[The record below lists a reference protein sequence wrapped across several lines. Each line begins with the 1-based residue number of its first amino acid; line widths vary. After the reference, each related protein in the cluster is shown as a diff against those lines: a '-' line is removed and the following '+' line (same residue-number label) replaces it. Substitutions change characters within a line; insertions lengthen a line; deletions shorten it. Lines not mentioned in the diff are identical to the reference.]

1 MSTTADQPQRKLL
14 LADANI
20 FIDLVQAG
28 GLGLI
33 GDIVRF
39 GIASIYVLRTIYD
52 EISSEVS
59 EVDIASLGITILPV
73 TEGMARR
80 VIVYPDKRLS
90 RPDRTLLLMAEDNG
104 FGIWSNDR
112 RLRANCEEK
121 SIPVYWE
128 FQLLREL
135 VTRGFMEKSTL
146 VGLARSVANINEFV
160 KGVAETLESEL

>member
-1 MSTTADQPQRKLL
+1 MTAQTDQLQRKLL

-20 FIDLVQAG
+20 FIDLAQAG
-28 GLGLI
+28 GLKLVGDLI
-33 GDIVRF
+33 RL
-39 GIASIYVLRTIYD
+39 GIADIYVPRTIYD

-59 EVDIASLGITILPV
+59 ESDIVNLGITILPA
-73 TEGMARR
+73 TEALARR
-80 VIVYPDKRLS
+80 VLAYPDRRLS

-121 SIPVYWE
+121 NIPVYWE

-135 VTRGFMEKSTL
+135 VVHGAIEKATL
-146 VGLARSVANINEFV
+146 IQLARTVENINAFM

>member
-1 MSTTADQPQRKLL
+1 M
-14 LADANI
+14 
-20 FIDLVQAG
+20 
-28 GLGLI
+28 I

-39 GIASIYVLRTIYD
+39 GIASIYVPQTIYE

-59 EVDIASLGITILPV
+59 EVDIASLGITILPA
-73 TEGMARR
+73 TEDMARR
-80 VIVYPDKRLS
+80 VIAYPDKRLS

-104 FGIWSNDR
+104 FGVWSNDR
-112 RLRANCEEK
+112 RLRDNCKEK
-121 SIPVYWE
+121 NIPVYWE

-135 VTRGFMEKSTL
+135 VTRGFMEKSVL

>member
-39 GIASIYVLRTIYD
+39 GIASIYVPRTIYD

-80 VIVYPDKRLS
+80 VIAYPDKRLS
-90 RPDRTLLLMAEDNG
+90 RQDRPLLLMAEANG
-104 FGIWSNDR
+104 LCLWSNYR
-112 RLRANCEEK
+112 RLRTKRKEK
-121 SIPVYWE
+121 SNQVYWE
-128 FQLLREL
+128 IQLLREL

-160 KGVAETLESEL
+160 KGVAETLARLS

>member
-39 GIASIYVLRTIYD
+39 GIASIYVPRTIYD

-59 EVDIASLGITILPV
+59 EVDIASLGITILPA
-73 TEGMARR
+73 TEDMARR
-80 VIVYPDKRLS
+80 VIAYPDKRLS
-90 RPDRTLLLMAEDNG
+90 RPDRTLLLMANG
-104 FGIWSNDR
+104 FGVWSNDR
-112 RLRANCEEK
+112 RLRDNCKEK
-121 SIPVYWE
+121 NIPVYWE